1 ETVADVSG
9 RVIQLGRP
17 RLLLPIVNPG
27 GNAAVFEIEHVVA
40 KRAEAEQVLKAGPRL
55 PTKSRP
61 TDGAAEEDF
70 HDVGSMNL
78 DSVLILLLIEKRRVR
93 LRVRVRNLLPSRS
106 QAPGSWRAPF
116 RLSACIGTMNPRC
129 ATCSFA

>member
-1 ETVADVSG
+1 
-9 RVIQLGRP
+9 
-17 RLLLPIVNPG
+17 
-27 GNAAVFEIEHVVA
+27 
-40 KRAEAEQVLKAGPRL
+40 PRL

-106 QAPGSWRAPF
+106 QALGSWKALF
-116 RLSACIGTMNPRC
+116 RLFECIGTMNPRC
-129 ATCSFA
+129 ATCSFAREASCGSWKAPFRLSACIGTMKPLTAWSPGFSRSKLSSRLKAGLQTNPDS